1 MDTGIETMEYGDY
14 EYAVASNLAYQ
25 YLDNNENAEEIQ
37 EILGQRLP
45 DYKIIKE
52 LSNKD
57 AITIERDTGS
67 AIIAYR
73 GTDPNIF
80 MHGMDTL
87 RDARADAQILLGSHR
102 GEGTS
107 IFGGQTRFH
116 QAEELYKKVA
126 EQYDRVDLTGHSLGG
141 SQSIYVSQKY
151 DVPAVVFNPGE
162 TPLEY
167 LRFDR
172 STRPSQIRVYTTG
185 SDNISKHTDAYK
197 NYQEIIKIEQTDFS
211 PIFGSHNIENFLPT
225 PDMYPL
231 HIHNFK
237 FNKNNP
243 DLTIPSKSEFKP
255 IVRTINKNNNKKINF
270 YKDDNLNERFNRSFC
285 DSQPYF
291 SDICKKLNKKL

>member
-1 MDTGIETMEYGDY
+1 MDRIETMEYGDY
-14 EYAVASNLAYQ
+14 EYAVASDLAYQ
-25 YLDNNENAEEIQ
+25 YLDNNENAEETQ

-45 DYKIIKE
+45 DYKIIKA

-80 MHGMDTL
+80 KHGTDSL
-87 RDARADAQILLGSHR
+87 RDLRADAQVLLGAHR
-102 GEGTS
+102 GEGNS

-116 QAEELYKKVA
+116 EAEELYKKVA
-126 EQYDRVDLTGHSLGG
+126 EQYDRVDLTGHSLG
-141 SQSIYVSQKY
+141 SSATIYVSQKY

-172 STRPSQIRVYTTG
+172 NVKPSQIRVYTTG
-185 SDNISKHTDAYK
+185 TDIISKHTDAYK
-197 NYQEIIKIEQTDFS
+197 NFQEIIKIEQTDFA
-211 PIFGSHNIENFLPT
+211 PIVGSHNLANFMPT
-225 PDMYPL
+225 SDMYPL
-231 HIHNFK
+231 KIKNKPFAESLEFNQKTNF
-237 FNKNNP
+237 NP
-243 DLTIPSKSEFKP
+243 IR
-255 IVRTINKNNNKKINF
+255 RTINKSNINKINF

-285 DSQPYF
+285 ESQPYY